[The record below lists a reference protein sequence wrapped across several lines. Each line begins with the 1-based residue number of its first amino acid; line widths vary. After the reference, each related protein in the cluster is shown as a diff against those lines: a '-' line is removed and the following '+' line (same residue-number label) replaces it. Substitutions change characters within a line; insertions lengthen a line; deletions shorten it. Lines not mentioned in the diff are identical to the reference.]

1 MEALMPITGTVSKSS
16 IQESEVESA
25 EMECKGRTEL
35 ILNRTNNDCWVPI
48 IYYLL
53 PSIYCLVPDT
63 WYLVLVP
70 ETHQRSL

>member
-35 ILNRTNNDCWVPI
+35 ILNRTINDGWV
-48 IYYLL
+48 
-53 PSIYCLVPDT
+53 
-63 WYLVLVP
+63 VLAL
-70 ETHQRSL
+70 H